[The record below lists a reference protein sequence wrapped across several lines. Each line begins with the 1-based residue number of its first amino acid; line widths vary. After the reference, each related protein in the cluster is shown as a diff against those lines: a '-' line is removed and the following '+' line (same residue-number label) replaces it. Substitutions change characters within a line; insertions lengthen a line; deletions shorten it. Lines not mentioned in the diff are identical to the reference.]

1 MQSPLNISDIFARFY
16 AGNDA
21 SPRHSF
27 RSLGMWRGKLFC
39 ADAKGLDIDR
49 EFVYEAA
56 LLHDIG
62 VVKCD
67 APSIHCHGTRP
78 YICHGIEGRAM
89 LESLGLPRHALVC
102 ERHTGSGLSVADII
116 SQNLPLP
123 TATCSP

>member
-21 SPRHSF
+21 LLATVSVHSECVA
-27 RSLGMWRGKLFC
+27 RKAIFC

-67 APSIHCHGTRP
+67 APFYP
-78 YICHGIEGRAM
+78 
-89 LESLGLPRHALVC
+89 LPRHPALHMP
-102 ERHTGSGLSVADII
+102 RH
-116 SQNLPLP
+116 
-123 TATCSP
+123 